1 MTLAAATDN
10 LSVIT
15 ADASRQARPVYLD
28 CNATTPV
35 DPRVQAE
42 VLTYLAEEFGN
53 AGSRTH
59 TYGQTAKERVNRARE
74 QIAAVV
80 DARPEEVVFT
90 SGATESNNLATLGLA
105 DHGTHAGRRHVISTQ
120 IEHKAVL
127 EPLEEM
133 ARRGF
138 EVTLL
143 PPTAGGWID
152 PDAVRQALRSD
163 TLLVSVMAAN
173 NETGVIQPI
182 SEIADT
188 LAGSE
193 AYFHV
198 DAAQA
203 FGKQI
208 EPLRHHRIDLMSISG
223 HKIYAPKGIG
233 ALVTR
238 RRGYQRPP
246 LRPLLFGGGQERG
259 LRPGTLPV
267 ALIAGMGTA
276 ADLALHEHV
285 ERTHLCA
292 AIQAAALAALRPLGI
307 AINGDPDR
315 LASHTLNFSVP
326 GVDSEAAIVALKDIA
341 AISNGSAC
349 TSQIYE
355 PSHVLASAGLPS
367 EQIAGALRLSWSHL
381 TPPVDWRQISDRLQR
396 LAHASPFVALQ
407 RPHPGRSSLS
417 DSLNR

>member
-10 LSVIT
+10 PGFISV
-15 ADASRQARPVYLD
+15 DASLQPRPVYLD

-42 VLTYLAEEFGN
+42 VLTYLVEEFGN

-59 TYGQTAKERVNRARE
+59 AYGQAAKDRVNRAR
-74 QIAAVV
+74 QQVAAVV
-80 DARPEEVVFT
+80 DARPEEVIFT
-90 SGATESNNLATLGLA
+90 SGATESNNLAILGLA
-105 DHGTHAGRRHVISTQ
+105 DYGADAGLRHIISTQ
-120 IEHKAVL
+120 VEHKAVL

-143 PPTAGGWID
+143 PPTAGGWVD
-152 PDAVRQALRSD
+152 PDAIQQALRPD
-163 TLLVSVMAAN
+163 TLLMSVMAVN

-182 SEIADT
+182 PEIADV

-208 EPLRHHRIDLMSISG
+208 EPLRHRRIDLMSISG
-223 HKIYAPKGIG
+223 HKIHVPKGIG

-267 ALIAGMGTA
+267 ALIAGLGTA
-276 ADLALHEHV
+276 AELALREHA
-285 ERTHLCA
+285 ERARSCA
-292 AIQAAALAALRPLGI
+292 AIQNAALAALRPLGI
-307 AINGDPDR
+307 ILNSDPDR
-315 LASHTLNFSVP
+315 LVPHTLNFSIP
-326 GVDSEAAIVALKDIA
+326 GLDSEAAILALKDIA

-349 TSQIYE
+349 TSQTYE

-367 EQIAGALRLSWSHL
+367 GLIAGALRLSWSYL
-381 TPPVDWRQISDRLQR
+381 TPPVDWRQIANRLQG
-396 LAHASPFVALQ
+396 LARASSATTATRH
-407 RPHPGRSSLS
+407 RPPA
-417 DSLNR
+417 

>member
-1 MTLAAATDN
+1 MTVAAATD
-10 LSVIT
+10 SSSIT
-15 ADASRQARPVYLD
+15 TGDAARPPRPVYLD

-35 DPRVQAE
+35 DPRVQDE

-59 TYGQTAKERVNRARE
+59 TYGQAAKDRVNRARQ
-74 QIAAVV
+74 QIAMVV
-80 DARPEEVVFT
+80 DARPEEVLFT
-90 SGATESNNLATLGLA
+90 SGATESNNLAILGLA
-105 DHGTHAGRRHVISTQ
+105 EHGIQTGRRHIISTQ

-138 EVTLL
+138 TITLL

-152 PDAVRQALRSD
+152 PDAVHKALRPD

-182 SEIADT
+182 PEIADT
-188 LAGSE
+188 LAESE
-193 AYFHV
+193 AYLQV

-208 EPLRHHRIDLMSISG
+208 EPLRHRRIDLLSISG

-233 ALVTR
+233 ALMTR
-238 RRGYQRPP
+238 RRGYRRIP

-267 ALIAGMGTA
+267 ALAAGLGLA
-276 ADLALHEHV
+276 AELALREHS
-285 ERTHLCA
+285 ERIRRCA
-292 AIQAAALAALRPLGI
+292 AVRSAALAALEPLGI
-307 AINGDPDR
+307 VFNGD
-315 LASHTLNFSVP
+315 LNLTAVHTLNFSVP
-326 GVDSEAAIVALKDIA
+326 GLDSEAAIVALKELA

-349 TSQIYE
+349 TSQSYE
-355 PSHVLASAGLPS
+355 LSHVLVAAGLPS
-367 EQIAGALRLSWSHL
+367 QQVAGALRLSWSHL
-381 TPPVDWRQISDRLQR
+381 TPAVDWEQITDRLRR
-396 LAHASPFVALQ
+396 LVHAATPL
-407 RPHPGRSSLS
+407 
-417 DSLNR
+417 

>member
-1 MTLAAATDN
+1 M
-10 LSVIT
+10 
-15 ADASRQARPVYLD
+15 P
-28 CNATTPV
+28 
-35 DPRVQAE
+35 
-42 VLTYLAEEFGN
+42 
-53 AGSRTH
+53 
-59 TYGQTAKERVNRARE
+59 
-74 QIAAVV
+74 
-80 DARPEEVVFT
+80 RPEEVVFT
-90 SGATESNNLATLGLA
+90 SGATESNNLAILGLA
-105 DHGTHAGRRHVISTQ
+105 DHGTHAGRRHIISTQ

-152 PDAVRQALRSD
+152 PDAIRQALRPD

-182 SEIADT
+182 PEIADA

-208 EPLRHHRIDLMSISG
+208 EPLRHRRIDLMSISG

-233 ALVTR
+233 ALVAR

-267 ALIAGMGTA
+267 ALIAGLGTA
-276 ADLALHEHV
+276 AELALREHA
-285 ERTHLCA
+285 ERARSCA
-292 AIQAAALAALRPLGI
+292 AIQTAALAALRPLGI
-307 AINGDPDR
+307 IINGDPDR
-315 LASHTLNFSVP
+315 LAPHTLNFSVP

-349 TSQIYE
+349 TSQTYE
-355 PSHVLASAGLPS
+355 PSHVLTAAGLPS
-367 EQIAGALRLSWSHL
+367 EQVAGALRLSWSYL
-381 TPPVDWRQISDRLQR
+381 TPPVDWRQIADRLQQ
-396 LAHASPFVALQ
+396 LAYASI
-407 RPHPGRSSLS
+407 
-417 DSLNR
+417 